1 VRNALAAVAAA
12 VFLAGCVAPAS
23 NGPTE
28 PPFTIPSDQP
38 TAQPS
43 GSAGASGSPAS
54 LPAGWSYVNGD
65 GANVSVA
72 DDGTITV
79 TLTHR
84 LLWFRNSRGFLMY
97 REAKGDFRVTADVVA
112 TSTSDP
118 GQDPGGDGSVQLGGL
133 MVRDPAS
140 PPENYVHI
148 VVGDDGNGLSVET
161 KSTKASVSEFAG
173 PDWGDNEA
181 FLRVC
186 RVGPK
191 VSLYKRMSSDDPWA
205 LATTYDRADL
215 PETLQAGV
223 DVYTNDQPDITVT
236 VSDFSAEP
244 VKSEA
249 DCTKD

>member
-1 VRNALAAVAAA
+1 
-12 VFLAGCVAPAS
+12 
-23 NGPTE
+23 
-28 PPFTIPSDQP
+28 
-38 TAQPS
+38 
-43 GSAGASGSPAS
+43 
-54 LPAGWSYVNGD
+54 
-65 GANVSVA
+65 
-72 DDGTITV
+72 
-79 TLTHR
+79 
-84 LLWFRNSRGFLMY
+84 
-97 REAKGDFRVTADVVA
+97 
-112 TSTSDP
+112 
-118 GQDPGGDGSVQLGGL
+118 
-133 MVRDPAS
+133 
-140 PPENYVHI
+140 
-148 VVGDDGNGLSVET
+148 VET

-236 VSDFSAEP
+236 VSDFTVEP

-249 DCTKD
+249 DCTTD